1 MNPELSTA
9 MRPSPTSYK
18 THSRGPQAMDN
29 SQYLCYKTKPQ
40 YTGKYEC
47 LLKVRLNWLR

>member
-1 MNPELSTA
+1 MNTELSIA

-29 SQYLCYKTKPQ
+29 FQYLCYKMKPQ
-40 YTGKYEC
+40 YAGNPEC
-47 LLKVRLNWLR
+47 LLKVDLNWLR